1 MAKREDLEREL
12 LESVRRGCAE
22 KAYGASA
29 AKMAA
34 QVDVLLRDGWKP
46 TVQRDV
52 PWLTDVFLRGI
63 LDGESA
69 QNEAR
74 LNLLSAWRELPGAVC
89 PPASSSLTSPVS
101 CPDSSPEGT
110 DPVVEGDRKLRMLPE
125 SERDEAALAFRR
137 RLEEL
142 SDQPSKTGALA
153 RAWLGRHGPLPLLP
167 FRAWS
172 DTELQTLA
180 KRMSSEESALKENG
194 TRLFPLASAEQAN
207 TLSNRYAALSS
218 ARRAE
223 AARRL
228 SWLPEG
234 SSEAIAA
241 EIDSLELLYRMIV
254 SATYG
259 MNRRGVGNIPAL
271 HVEGRRT
278 RDGGTVGTG
287 ADEIDGANA
296 VLDSLAM
303 DAFLWFAGTKEVD
316 GSRVCDFGPVRRYV
330 EGPANA
336 RYLIGMIQDAVA
348 GRRGHELAV
357 DPATAPVKTYADAP
371 VHAEG
376 SADETRTLADTFTAE
391 EGDDEERDR
400 ARFFRKVLG
409 KLAPE
414 LMRYFQLVRGGLS
427 KGEALKAVGAK
438 SAHFVEREAKA
449 LLKELSTLNGPDF
462 ADLAGLVKELLK
474 GA

>member
-12 LESVRRGCAE
+12 LESVRRGCTE
-22 KAYGASA
+22 KAYGAGA
-29 AKMAA
+29 AEMAA
-34 QVDVLLRDGWKP
+34 QVDGMLRDGWKP

-52 PWLTDVFLRGI
+52 PWLTDVFFQGI

-69 QNEAR
+69 QDEAR
-74 LNLLSAWRELPGAVC
+74 RNLLSTWRELPGAAQPVS
-89 PPASSSLTSPVS
+89 ASSLSSPVS
-101 CPDSSPEGT
+101 CPAPSQ

-137 RLEEL
+137 ELEEL
-142 SDQPSKTGALA
+142 SDQSGKTGALA

-172 DTELQTLA
+172 DAELQTLA
-180 KRMSSEESALKENG
+180 KRMSAEESALKENG
-194 TRLFPLASAEQAN
+194 KQLFPLVCAEQAN
-207 TLSNRYAALSS
+207 ALSNRYAALSS
-218 ARRAE
+218 ARSAE

-234 SSEAIAA
+234 APEAIAT
-241 EIDSLELLYRMIV
+241 EIDSLDLLYRMIV

-303 DAFLWFAGTKEVD
+303 EAFLWFAGTKEVD

-357 DPATAPVKTYADAP
+357 DPATTPVKAYADAP

-414 LMRYFQLVRGGLS
+414 LMRYFQLVRGGMS

-449 LLKELSTLNGPDF
+449 LLKELTTLNGPDF
-462 ADLAGLVKELLK
+462 ADLAGLVKDLLK

>member
-1 MAKREDLEREL
+1 M
-12 LESVRRGCAE
+12 
-22 KAYGASA
+22 
-29 AKMAA
+29 
-34 QVDVLLRDGWKP
+34 
-46 TVQRDV
+46 
-52 PWLTDVFLRGI
+52 
-63 LDGESA
+63 
-69 QNEAR
+69 
-74 LNLLSAWRELPGAVC
+74 
-89 PPASSSLTSPVS
+89 
-101 CPDSSPEGT
+101 
-110 DPVVEGDRKLRMLPE
+110 VEGDRKLRMLPKP
-125 SERDEAALAFRR
+125 ERDTAALAFRH

-142 SDQPSKTGALA
+142 SGRPDKTGALA

-172 DTELQTLA
+172 DAELLALA
-180 KRMSSEESALKENG
+180 KRMSSEESALKENCK
-194 TRLFPLASAEQAN
+194 RLFPLPCAERAN
-207 TLSNRYAALSS
+207 TLSNRCIALSS
-218 ARRAE
+218 ARSAE

-234 SSEAIAA
+234 APEAIAK

-303 DAFLWFAGTKEVD
+303 EAFLWFAGTKEVD

-336 RYLIGMIQDAVA
+336 RYLIGMIQDAIA
-348 GRRGHELAV
+348 GRRGRELAV
-357 DPATAPVKTYADAP
+357 DPATAPVKAYADAP

-376 SADETRTLADTFTAE
+376 STDETRTLADTFTAE
-391 EGDDEERDR
+391 EGDVEERDR
-400 ARFFRKVLG
+400 AHFFRKGCKRVT
-409 KLAPE
+409 E
-414 LMRYFQLVRGGLS
+414 S
-427 KGEALKAVGAK
+427 AL
-438 SAHFVEREAKA
+438 
-449 LLKELSTLNGPDF
+449 
-462 ADLAGLVKELLK
+462 
-474 GA
+474 

>member
-22 KAYGASA
+22 TAYGASA
-29 AKMAA
+29 AEMAA

-69 QNEAR
+69 QDEAR
-74 LNLLSAWRELPGAVC
+74 RNLLSAWRELPGAVGS
-89 PPASSSLTSPVS
+89 PASPSLSSSVS
-101 CPDSSPEGT
+101 CPAPSQE
-110 DPVVEGDRKLRMLPE
+110 DPVVEGDRSLRMLPE
-125 SERDEAALAFRR
+125 PERGEAALAFRN
-137 RLEEL
+137 RLEAL
-142 SDQPSKTGALA
+142 SGQPNKTGALA
-153 RAWLGRHGPLPLLP
+153 HAWLGRHGPLPLLP

-172 DTELQTLA
+172 DAELLALA
-180 KRMSSEESALKENG
+180 KRMTSEESALKENG
-194 TRLFPLASAEQAN
+194 TRLFPLACAEQAN
-207 TLSNRYAALSS
+207 TLSKRYAALSS

-234 SSEAIAA
+234 SSEAIAK
-241 EIDSLELLYRMIV
+241 EIDSLELLFRMIV

-278 RDGGTVGTG
+278 RDGGTVGIG

-303 DAFLWFAGTKEVD
+303 EAFLWFAGTKEVD
-316 GSRVCDFGPVRRYV
+316 GSHVCDFGPVRRYV

-357 DPATAPVKTYADAP
+357 DPAAAPVKAYADAP
-371 VHAEG
+371 VHTEG

-414 LMRYFQLVRGGLS
+414 LMRYFQLVRGGMS

-462 ADLAGLVKELLK
+462 ADLAGLVKDLLK

>member
-12 LESVRRGCAE
+12 LESVRRECTE

-29 AKMAA
+29 AEMAA

-69 QNEAR
+69 QDEAR
-74 LNLLSAWRELPGAVC
+74 RNLLSAWRELPGSVC
-89 PPASSSLTSPVS
+89 PLVSSSLTSPVS
-101 CPDSSPEGT
+101 CPDPSQEN
-110 DPVVEGDRKLRMLPE
+110 PVVEGDRKLRMLSE
-125 SERDEAALAFRR
+125 SERGEAAQAFRH

-142 SDQPSKTGALA
+142 SDQPGKTGALA
-153 RAWLGRHGPLPLLP
+153 RAWLGRHGPLPLVP

-172 DTELQTLA
+172 DAELLALA
-180 KRMSSEESALKENG
+180 KRNSSEESALRENG
-194 TRLFPLASAEQAN
+194 KRLFPLTCAEQAN
-207 TLSNRYAALSS
+207 ALSNRHAALSS
-218 ARRAE
+218 ARSAE

-228 SWLPEG
+228 SWLPTE
-234 SSEAIAA
+234 SFEAIAT
-241 EIDSLELLYRMIV
+241 EIDSLDLLYRMIV

-259 MNRRGVGNIPAL
+259 MNRRGVGDIPAL

-287 ADEIDGANA
+287 TDEIDGANA

-303 DAFLWFAGTKEVD
+303 EAFLWFAGTKEVD

-414 LMRYFQLVRGGLS
+414 LMRYFQLVRGGMS

-462 ADLAGLVKELLK
+462 ADLAGLVKDLLK

>member
-12 LESVRRGCAE
+12 LESVRRGCTE

-29 AKMAA
+29 AEMAA
-34 QVDVLLRDGWKP
+34 QVDGLLRDGWKP

-69 QNEAR
+69 QDEAR
-74 LNLLSAWRELPGAVC
+74 RNLLSAWRELPGAAQPVS
-89 PPASSSLTSPVS
+89 ASRLSSPVL
-101 CPDSSPEGT
+101 CPDPSQE
-110 DPVVEGDRKLRMLPE
+110 DPVIEGDRKLRMLPE

-142 SDQPSKTGALA
+142 SDQPGKTGALA

-172 DTELQTLA
+172 DAELLALA
-180 KRMSSEESALKENG
+180 KRMSLEESALKENG
-194 TRLFPLASAEQAN
+194 KRLFPLTCAEQAN
-207 TLSNRYAALSS
+207 TLSKRYAALSS
-218 ARRAE
+218 ARSAE

-234 SSEAIAA
+234 APEAIAT
-241 EIDSLELLYRMIV
+241 EVDSLDLLYRMIV

-303 DAFLWFAGTKEVD
+303 ETFLWFAGTKEVD
-316 GSRVCDFGPVRRYV
+316 GSRVCDFGPVRRYE

-357 DPATAPVKTYADAP
+357 DPATAPVKAYADAP
-371 VHAEG
+371 VHAEE

-414 LMRYFQLVRGGLS
+414 LMRYFQLVRGGMS

-449 LLKELSTLNGPDF
+449 LLKELLTLNGPDF
-462 ADLAGLVKELLK
+462 ADLAGLVKDLLK